1 MSASFLPSANV
12 ALEIR
17 PATPEDVPTLVR
29 LIKALA
35 EFEQLSHEVTG
46 SAEDL
51 RRSLF
56 GERPYA
62 EAVLAWVDENPV
74 GMALFFHNFSTFLV
88 KPGIYLEDLFVLPE
102 YRRRGIGRALL
113 MHVGNLALA
122 RGCGRFEWN
131 VLDWNAPAI
140 EFYQRMGA
148 ELKHEWRLCRVTG
161 EALNTFSITNSH

>member
-1 MSASFLPSANV
+1 MLKQFWP
-12 ALEIR
+12 
-17 PATPEDVPTLVR
+17 
-29 LIKALA
+29 
-35 EFEQLSHEVTG
+35 G
-46 SAEDL
+46 
-51 RRSLF
+51 
-56 GERPYA
+56 
-62 EAVLAWVDENPV
+62 VDENPV
-74 GMALFFHNFSTFLV
+74 GMALFFHNFSTFLM

-140 EFYQRMGA
+140 EVFISVWGA

-161 EALNTFSITNSH
+161 EAVEIPFP